1 MNQHTDIVIK
11 FYTAFQQRDYKAMQA
26 IYHPEVEF
34 SDEVFPLLKG
44 NEAKAMWHMLVEG
57 GKDSGLKI
65 TFKNVCVGNGC
76 VECDWEANYRLS
88 LTGRN
93 VYNKI
98 HARFW
103 FKDGQIIRHI
113 DQFDFYR
120 WARMAFGIKG
130 AILGW
135 APFFRS
141 KVREI
146 VGRRLNYFIDKHP
159 EYQG

>member
-1 MNQHTDIVIK
+1 MSQHTDIVNK
-11 FYTAFQQRDYKAMQA
+11 FYTAFQQGDYKTMQA
-26 IYHPEVEF
+26 IYHPEIEF

-65 TFKNVCVGNGC
+65 TFKNVNAVDDY

-88 LTGRN
+88 LTGRT

-103 FKDGQIIRHI
+103 FKEGKIVRHI

-120 WARMAFGIKG
+120 WTRMAFGFKG
-130 AILGW
+130 WVFGW
-135 APFFRS
+135 TPFFRS
-141 KVREI
+141 KVQQT
-146 VGRRLNYFIDKHP
+146 VHRRLKSFIEKHS
-159 EYQG
+159 EYKR